1 MVAHEGRQRISD
13 SMYHAMEQPAEMVKE
28 YPVSSM
34 LLAFGLGLGVGV
46 VIAQACAGPMMSY
59 MHHEPTMTEKLSR
72 QIYDVVANTMPQ
84 ALSRHLHA

>member
-34 LLAFGLGLGVGV
+34 LLAFGSQNVEAIRNVDG
-46 VIAQACAGPMMSY
+46 A
-59 MHHEPTMTEKLSR
+59 
-72 QIYDVVANTMPQ
+72 IYT
-84 ALSRHLHA
+84 ALTSNLNADQLDSCLIGAAPSNAVTFRSK